1 MFGFCPISGP
11 LTGSSVFA
19 GGRRDLNDLFDGRG
33 EEIGRFSMEH
43 DTLSQQDFS
52 PVTVETVDENLG
64 TRTVL
69 H

>member
-1 MFGFCPISGP
+1 M
-11 LTGSSVFA
+11 FA